1 MSLSNGTGLEAL
13 KCSFRPFRIVVA
25 TESGDSLTVWSLPM
39 RFDVIEEHQRRAA
52 AVVRLKDTGL
62 GGTELEAALNA
73 DLLMEYLS
81 DHLVKAPAHADSG
94 FATDERPEPLFDGT
108 AQVKEYLSYNA
119 MMRIRLAIQESGL
132 KFAPEP
138 ALKN

>member
-1 MSLSNGTGLEAL
+1 
-13 KCSFRPFRIVVA
+13 
-25 TESGDSLTVWSLPM
+25 M

-52 AVVRLKDTGL
+52 ASDRLKDTGL
-62 GGTELEAALNA
+62 DGTELQAALNA
-73 DLLMEYLS
+73 NLLMEYLS
-81 DHLVKAPAHADSG
+81 DQLVKAPANPDGG
-94 FATDERPEPLFDGT
+94 FTADERPEPLFDGA

-119 MMRIRLAIQESGL
+119 MMRIRLAIQDSGL